1 MAFAGSNTNGWSFD
15 HWDRFVKNNRE
26 SIEFSLLAE
35 KGNLENLE
43 NQKKN
48 FERIFQILKSFWYI
62 FRSMVIHAGLIRHNY
77 THLLFLLHMLWSV
90 LDDVHQKL

>member
-43 NQKKN
+43 NQKKISRE
-48 FERIFQILKSFWYI
+48 FFKS
-62 FRSMVIHAGLIRHNY
+62 
-77 THLLFLLHMLWSV
+77 
-90 LDDVHQKL
+90 

>member
-43 NQKKN
+43 NQKK
-48 FERIFQILKSFWYI
+48 FSREFFKS
-62 FRSMVIHAGLIRHNY
+62 
-77 THLLFLLHMLWSV
+77 
-90 LDDVHQKL
+90 